1 MGSNTKRRNAGK
13 KRGKHK
19 QQKPKG
25 PPMAE
30 RADRHALY
38 QDSVQCVESEI
49 DFVDET
55 YEALR
60 GRKASTLREDFCG
73 TGNTSCEWVRR
84 RETNRAIGVDIDGE
98 VLAWGREH
106 NVAKLEAEA
115 RNRVGL
121 LEGDVR
127 TLRAEPVDILLA
139 MNFSYWLF
147 DERPSLLEYFKAAY
161 AHLKDDGVFFL
172 DCYGGYDAPRELEE
186 ERECEGFTYIWDQF
200 AFNPIDNRMTCKI
213 HFHFP
218 DGSKI
223 KNAFEYS
230 WRLWS
235 IPEIREL
242 LADAGF
248 KKTTVYWEGT
258 DEDSDEGDGNF
269 EPTEQGD
276 ADAGWIAYI
285 SAEK

>member
-1 MGSNTKRRNAGK
+1 MTKRKSQGAKRSRKQK
-13 KRGKHK
+13 KR
-19 QQKPKG
+19 KG

-30 RADRHALY
+30 TADRHALY

-55 YEALR
+55 YERLR
-60 GRKASTLREDFCG
+60 GRKAALLREDFCG

-84 RETNRAIGVDIDGE
+84 RETNRAVGVDNDPE

-106 NVAKLEAEA
+106 NVATLEGDAK
-115 RNRVGL
+115 NRVGL
-121 LEGDVR
+121 IEGDVR
-127 TLRAEPVDILLA
+127 TLRTEPVDILLA

-147 DERPSLLEYFKAAY
+147 DERRTLLEYFRAARE
-161 AHLKDDGVFFL
+161 HLADDGVFFL
-172 DCYGGYDAPRELEE
+172 DAYGGYDAPRELEE
-186 ERECEGFTYIWDQF
+186 ERECEGFTYIWDQA
-200 AFNPIDNRMTCKI
+200 AFNPIDNRMKCKI

-218 DGSKI
+218 DGSKM
-223 KNAFEYS
+223 KNAFEYQ

-242 LADAGF
+242 LGEAGF
-248 KKTTVYWEGT
+248 GKTTVYWEGT
-258 DEDSDEGDGNF
+258 DEETEEGDGVF